1 MLRIKPRTH
10 GELLKSRPY
19 YVQVGRRKLM
29 EEQDVRRPLEELR
42 WARDHRARSLR
53 TGAARQVAVLV
64 HPGDIPQPPPSMSS
78 RIAVSEIWLTVA
90 FDSMSAPII
99 MPPPIIASSMA
110 YSADEMPLSSFQSLS
125 RIGFIRRIRVSL
137 RLPPIGDPRMASCR
151 ISKWRT
157 FYPSASFVDLDHGP
171 PGCGSV
177 RLFGEEK
184 PRRSGAIV
192 KSVSGVLPICG
203 HPKFSV
209 SKISHTS
216 GFAGLHT
223 GLTAN

>member
-1 MLRIKPRTH
+1 
-10 GELLKSRPY
+10 
-19 YVQVGRRKLM
+19 M
-29 EEQDVRRPLEELR
+29 EEQDVRRSLEELR
-42 WARDHRARSLR
+42 WARDHQGSKSTNRGGSPSRRSG
-53 TGAARQVAVLV
+53 TSGGHTSTAAVAVEQDRGVRNLV
-64 HPGDIPQPPPSMSS
+64 DNGIRQHVGPK
-78 RIAVSEIWLTVA
+78 
-90 FDSMSAPII
+90 I

-125 RIGFIRRIRVSL
+125 RIGFIRRIRDSL

-223 GLTAN
+223 GLTGN